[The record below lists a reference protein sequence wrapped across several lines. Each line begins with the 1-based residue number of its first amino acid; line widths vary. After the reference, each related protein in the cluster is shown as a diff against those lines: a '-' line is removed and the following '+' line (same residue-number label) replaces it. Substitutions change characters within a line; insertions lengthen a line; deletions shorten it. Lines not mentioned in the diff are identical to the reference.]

1 MQTIASFRRVTPGI
15 LASAALA
22 MREDNRPATKAQ
34 VASALKKCAGRLGIK
49 GYPYQILDTL
59 LAISP
64 AEDWTEGKR
73 PVVAISNARLAYDL
87 GVCEKTVTRAIRSL
101 VEAGIVAYR
110 DSPTGRRYVNREGGG
125 SFGLDFSPAR
135 ARLAELEELASAHV
149 DEWRSMRETTRQS
162 QGVARQIVDALEQLR
177 RDGHET
183 QGFEEK
189 FNALVVDFHQQ
200 RANPDYLAQL
210 VDVLKDVLAMYEPS
224 EQPSGPLP
232 QNDDSADQS
241 RKESP
246 AQDNSV
252 PLYTATTPTTLVRRE
267 RHRANARSIQ
277 FSSKIGSAD
286 QWALEKKPVRA
297 EPSAQDRERRDDDP
311 ATTLDLLRLACRQ
324 LQAEYGISFSSWRD
338 LEGQADTIRALIQ
351 IPRET
356 WVAGVQVAGRMNA
369 AAALAIVAEKLVRS
383 AALKPGAAEIAKP
396 ARYFLSMLYRSPK
409 GELHLA
415 PTLRSLA
422 KSAMN

>member
-22 MREDNRPATKAQ
+22 MREDSKPATKAQ

-64 AEDWTEGKR
+64 AEDWTVGKR

-87 GVCEKTVTRAIRSL
+87 GVCEKTVTRAIRTL

-135 ARLAELEELASAHV
+135 ARLLELEELASAHV
-149 DEWRSMRETTRQS
+149 DEWRSMRETTRRS

-177 RDGHET
+177 REGRET
-183 QGFEEK
+183 LVFEEQ
-189 FNALVVDFHQQ
+189 FNALVVNFHEQ
-200 RANPDYLAQL
+200 RANHDYLTLL
-210 VDVLKDVLAMYEPS
+210 VDLLKEVLALYEPT
-224 EQPSGPLP
+224 EPPSGPSP

-241 RKESP
+241 HKESP
-246 AQDNSV
+246 TQDISV
-252 PLYTATTPTTLVRRE
+252 PLYTTTTPTTLVRRK
-267 RHRANARSIQ
+267 RHRADARSVQ
-277 FSSKIGSAD
+277 FTSEIGSAD
-286 QWALEKKPVRA
+286 QWALEKEPERA
-297 EPSAQDRERRDDDP
+297 GPSAQERQRRDDDP
-311 ATTLDLLRLACRQ
+311 STTLELLRLACRQ
-324 LQAEYGISFSSWRD
+324 LQAEYGIGFRSWR
-338 LEGQADTIRALIQ
+338 EVEEQADSIRALIQ

-356 WVAGVQVAGRMNA
+356 WTAGVQVAGRMNA
-369 AAALAIVAEKLVRS
+369 AAALAIVAEKVIRA
-383 AALKPGAAEIAKP
+383 AALKPGAAEITRP
-396 ARYFLSMLYRSPK
+396 PRYFLSMLYRSPK

-415 PTLRSLA
+415 PTLRALA

>member
-22 MREDNRPATKAQ
+22 MREDHSPATKAQ

-87 GVCEKTVTRAIRSL
+87 GVCEKTVTRAIRAL

-135 ARLAELEELASAHV
+135 ARLSELEDLASAHV
-149 DEWRSMRETTRQS
+149 DEWRSMRETTRRS

-177 RDGHET
+177 RDGRET
-183 QGFEEK
+183 LAYEDQ
-189 FNALVVDFHQQ
+189 FNALVVNFHEQ
-200 RANPDYLAQL
+200 RANPDYLTLL
-210 VDVLKDVLAMYEPS
+210 VDLLKEVLALYEPS
-224 EQPSGPLP
+224 EPPSGPSS
-232 QNDDSADQS
+232 QNDDSGNQS
-241 RKESP
+241 SKESP
-246 AQDNSV
+246 AQDISV
-252 PLYTATTPTTLVRRE
+252 PLYTTTTPTTLVRRE
-267 RHRANARSIQ
+267 RHRANARSIK
-277 FSSKIGSAD
+277 FTSEIGSAD
-286 QWALEKKPVRA
+286 QWALEKEPERA
-297 EPSAQDRERRDDDP
+297 GPSAQELQRRDDDP
-311 ATTLDLLRLACRQ
+311 ATTLELLRLACRQ
-324 LQAEYGISFSSWRD
+324 LQAEYGIGFRSWRE
-338 LEGQADTIRALIQ
+338 LEEQADSIRALIQ

-356 WVAGVQVAGRMNA
+356 WTAGVQVAGRMNA
-369 AAALAIVAEKLVRS
+369 AAALAIVAEKVIRA
-383 AALKPGAAEIAKP
+383 AALKPGAAEITRP
-396 ARYFLSMLYRSPK
+396 PRYFLSMLYRSPK

-415 PTLRSLA
+415 PTLRALA